1 MCVCDE
7 TKKKGTL
14 MSLDKRKLNEVFDE
28 AETAFWGSVAEALP
42 EIKTGD
48 FSPSDSAKL
57 EKAMKEAIQSWYK
70 GNQPV
75 GKSASQI
82 IRNLEMR
89 IARLEKSAKPS
100 IETSL
105 FSVGGGNAETGEA
118 ILEVNE
124 YDEDV
129 RDALEVA
136 FNRGEFKGFHMEDIK
151 LVSKR

>member
-1 MCVCDE
+1 
-7 TKKKGTL
+7 
-14 MSLDKRKLNEVFDE
+14 MSLDKRKLNKVFEE
-28 AETAFWGSVAEALP
+28 AEIAFWGSVAESLP

-57 EKAMKEAIQSWYK
+57 EKAMKEAIQSWYE
-70 GNQPV
+70 GNLPV

-82 IRNLEMR
+82 IRNLESR
-89 IARLEKSAKPS
+89 IARLEKSARPS

-105 FSVGGGNAETGEA
+105 FSVGGEKASTGKE

-136 FNRGEFKGFHMEDIK
+136 FNRGEFKGYHMEDIK
-151 LVSKR
+151 LVRKQ

>member
-1 MCVCDE
+1 
-7 TKKKGTL
+7 
-14 MSLDKRKLNEVFDE
+14 MSLDKRKLDKVFEE
-28 AETAFWGSVAEALP
+28 AEIAFWGSVAESLP

-57 EKAMKEAIQSWYK
+57 EKAMKEAIQSWYE

-75 GKSASQI
+75 GKSASQT
-82 IRNLEMR
+82 IRNLERR
-89 IARLEKSAKPS
+89 IARLERRSARPS

-105 FSVGGGNAETGEA
+105 FSVGGEEASTGKE

-124 YDEDV
+124 YHEDV

-136 FNRGEFKGFHMEDIK
+136 FNRGEFKGYHMEDIK
-151 LVSKR
+151 LVRKQ